1 MDNNQFSFHGLMDA
15 TVRSSKGEKTGLI
28 VLLGGI
34 GTLDEAFDILPLI
47 QFKRIV
53 DEAKILLPGTSS
65 KPKKYNPVH
74 LHVVRWLPPFQFNF

>member
-1 MDNNQFSFHGLMDA
+1 MFFSARKHGLMDA

-47 QFKRIV
+47 QFKRIGFALPV
-53 DEAKILLPGTSS
+53 PFVLMNYDSIYSKLL
-65 KPKKYNPVH
+65 
-74 LHVVRWLPPFQFNF
+74 